1 MKSRYNKKLVVA
13 SIVVFALL
21 VVAASVVGILKTLNV
36 FSSDISTFGII
47 YVILTIGAGV
57 YVLGLGLVTKGG
69 YETAVGS
76 ILTTLGVVYLL
87 AALKV
92 DVVIVVIVAVAMV
105 LLTLLGLLLVKAD
118 LLHVQ
123 RADEKEG
130 YKPYMEKLQEQKAQ
144 EKKDEEDNPVPEIKS
159 FKD

>member
-21 VVAASVVGILKTLNV
+21 VVVASVVGILKALNV
-36 FSSDISTFGII
+36 FTCDISTFGLI

-57 YVLGLGLVTKGG
+57 YVLGLGLATKGG

-92 DVVIVVIVAVAMV
+92 DVVVVVIVAVAMV

-123 RADEKEG
+123 RADEKED

>member
-1 MKSRYNKKLVVA
+1 MKNRFNKKIVIV
-13 SIVVFALL
+13 SIIVFALL
-21 VVAASVVGILKTLNV
+21 VVLASIVGILKTLN
-36 FSSDISTFGII
+36 FINLEISTFGLI

-57 YVLGLGLVTKGG
+57 YVLGLGIATKGG

-92 DVVIVVIVAVAMV
+92 HVVVVIIVAIAMC
-105 LLTLLGLLLVKAD
+105 LLSLLGLLLLKAD

-123 RADEKEG
+123 RTDEKEDFE
-130 YKPYMEKLQEQKAQ
+130 PYMEKLQKQKEQ
-144 EKKDEEDNPVPEIKS
+144 EKKDEEDTPPPTIKT